1 LEYINK
7 MANLVLNKFLI
18 KEIMAK
24 KKINTFSELAKMLG
38 ISKNQV
44 SNIMSNKFNPIK
56 SNVEELAKFFKV
68 SPLDL
73 IVEIKEEEKSKL

>member
-1 LEYINK
+1 MDIIKK

-24 KKINTFSELAKMLG
+24 KKINTFSELAQMLG

-44 SNIMSNKFNPIK
+44 SNIMSNKFTPIK
-56 SNVEELAKFFKV
+56 SNVEELAKLLQV
-68 SPLDL
+68 NPLDL
-73 IVEIKEEEKSKL
+73 IVEVKEEEKS